1 MILILYIMTTCSTH
15 HIKLI
20 EAMTGLKAGTDP
32 TTKELVES
40 CEQHDFAF
48 IDCFGSFCTKCSIPV

>member
-1 MILILYIMTTCSTH
+1 MTTCSTH